1 PQTSIIDNKF
11 ILVMNNKKIVKRE
24 IKYKKSSKSGY
35 ITITSGLALNENVI
49 KHPTNKMVSV
59 FSH

>member
-1 PQTSIIDNKF
+1 
-11 ILVMNNKKIVKRE
+11 MNNKKIVKRE

-49 KHPTNKMVSV
+49 KHPTNKMVSA

>member
-1 PQTSIIDNKF
+1 
-11 ILVMNNKKIVKRE
+11 MNQ
-24 IKYKKSSKSGY
+24 KSSKSGY

-49 KHPTNKMVSV
+49 KHPTNKMVSA